1 MKNIN
6 KYFKILKIKIIY
18 NVKNIIDNK
27 KFELYNFNIRY
38 KNIY

>member
-6 KYFKILKIKIIY
+6 KYFKILRIKIIY
-18 NVKNIIDNK
+18 KVKNIIDNK

-38 KNIY
+38 KNSY